1 MPFFRSLVA
10 RWSRYLAHKTFRERI
25 RLLPLG
31 AAAALGIIFVLSTS
45 LGMLNTRRLS
55 KIDEQYY
62 PALRIARDQRET
74 LARLQRDLQDAV
86 GARDSAMLAV
96 TDSVSRVFRLEADSA
111 IATRTE
117 TRADSEIVQHFDQYY
132 ASAYKLSGL
141 LIRDQADDSTMQAT
155 QAMMSQYNTLRGMV
169 ADRITGDEKAIQ
181 GEFRAARRVEIIG
194 LGAVVLISLL
204 ATIGLAA
211 LAVAATT
218 SLTEPLDEMASVAD
232 RIAGGELSVEIREG
246 GRDEVGRVLQSMRG
260 MMDYLKEMSSVAGA
274 IAGGNLGCAV
284 HPRSDRD
291 EFGTSLAAMVSYLGE
306 MSLMAEQ
313 IAGGDLTVHVRSRNG
328 DDAFGRSFTEMVGRL
343 KSVVAQLHEASDS
356 IAASSSQMRD
366 SANELA
372 SSAGEGADGIRG
384 VLSQLTDMGD
394 SVRRNAERGTAMEQQ
409 ARDGMVR
416 TREGMRFVQEGIDS
430 TEQIFVST
438 SVIENIA
445 TLSNLLALN
454 AAIEAAR
461 AGVHGLGFGVVAN
474 EVQSLAADA
483 QAAAGDISRVTK
495 ESRAKGER
503 SRETLR
509 ALVLGIEGTTKLV
522 EELASTSSQQA
533 QSLARVEESMTHV
546 DQVTVR
552 NAASA
557 EEFAA
562 TAEELSTHA
571 GRLRELIGQFRIDEQ
586 KPQRRPMAA

>member
-1 MPFFRSLVA
+1 MPLFQSLVT
-10 RWSRYLAHKTFRERI
+10 RWSLYLEHKTFRERI
-25 RLLPLG
+25 RLLPVG
-31 AAAALGIIFVLSTS
+31 AVVALGMIFALSIS

-55 KIDEQYY
+55 KIDAQYY

-74 LARLQRDLQDAV
+74 LAALQRSLGDAV
-86 GARDSAMLAV
+86 GARDSIMLAA
-96 TDSVSRVFRLEADSA
+96 TDSAARVFRIESDSS
-111 IATRTE
+111 IATRTDA
-117 TRADSEIVQHFDQYY
+117 RADSEIVQHFDQYY
-132 ASAYKLSGL
+132 GSAYKLSGL
-141 LIRDQADDSTMQAT
+141 LIREEAEDSTAQAT
-155 QAMMSQYNTLRGMV
+155 VAMMSQYNALRTML
-169 ADRITGDEKAIQ
+169 AERIAGDQKAI
-181 GEFRAARRVEIIG
+181 ESAFRVARRVEILSL
-194 LGAVVLISLL
+194 LGVVLISLV
-204 ATIGLAA
+204 ATIGLAS
-211 LAVAATT
+211 LAVAATS
-218 SLTEPLDEMASVAD
+218 SLTDPLDEMANVAD

-260 MMDYLKEMSSVAGA
+260 MVEYLKEMSSVAGA
-274 IAGGNLGCAV
+274 IAGGSLDREV
-284 HPRSDRD
+284 RPRSDRD
-291 EFGTSLAAMVSYLGE
+291 EFGTSLAAMVEYLGE

-313 IAGGDLTVHVRSRNG
+313 IASGDLTVRVRSRND
-328 DDAFGRSFTEMVGRL
+328 DDAFGRSFTAMVARL
-343 KSVVAQLHEASDS
+343 NSVVSELLHASNS

-366 SANELA
+366 SAHELA
-372 SSAGEGADGIRG
+372 ESAGEGAEGIRG
-384 VLSQLTDMGD
+384 VLEQLSEMGG

-409 ARDGMVR
+409 ARDGAHR

-461 AGVHGLGFGVVAN
+461 AGVHGRGFGVVAN

-503 SRETLR
+503 SREILR

-522 EELASTSSQQA
+522 EELASTSSEQA
-533 QSLARVEESMTHV
+533 QSLARVEESMSNV

-562 TAEELSTHA
+562 TAQELSTQA
-571 GRLRELIGQFRIDEQ
+571 ARLRELIGQFRIEEHESG
-586 KPQRRPMAA
+586 RLAAA